1 MNWKNRDS
9 ILSIVLCTWFQRIR
23 IRTYRTLGKK
33 QFACTGCNRIFPFVS
48 TVCKHFKTCSY
59 AAAKRAQQAKLDL
72 ERMQFA
78 LAESSFQFQC
88 NWNRNLWL
96 VIIQDYEIQVNF
108 QQLPECWLTWIIFFW
123 GEMSWQ
129 KHPTE
134 PPEAIYVQ
142 IWLSYFLF

>member
-1 MNWKNRDS
+1 MYLISENLDLNKMG
-9 ILSIVLCTWFQRIR
+9 R

-78 LAESSFQFQC
+78 LAQS
-88 NWNRNLWL
+88 
-96 VIIQDYEIQVNF
+96 
-108 QQLPECWLTWIIFFW
+108 
-123 GEMSWQ
+123 
-129 KHPTE
+129 
-134 PPEAIYVQ
+134 
-142 IWLSYFLF
+142 